1 MFRQAFF
8 ISIEQGSICSDIN
21 SVGIINTYS
30 IRTADLVETA
40 TPFSKASEASA
51 KEEGWSSNNAWVN
64 ALRLQISKRTT

>member
-51 KEEGWSSNNAWVN
+51 KEEG
-64 ALRLQISKRTT
+64 